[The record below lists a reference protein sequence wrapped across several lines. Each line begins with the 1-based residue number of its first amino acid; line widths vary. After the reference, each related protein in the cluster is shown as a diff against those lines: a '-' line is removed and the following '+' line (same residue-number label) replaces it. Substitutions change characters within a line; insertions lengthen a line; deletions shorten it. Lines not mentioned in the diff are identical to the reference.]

1 VVHFLT
7 EPASRNAE
15 INENQPMPKISVIIA
30 NWNGK
35 TFLADCLASLGRQTF
50 RDFETI
56 LVDNGSSDG
65 SADFV
70 RAKFPEVRMVELAD
84 NRGFT
89 GGNIAG
95 YEHAK
100 GELITLLNNDT
111 EADCHWLE
119 ALYRAS
125 QIYLDAGSF
134 ASKMMYFDDR
144 TRIENCGFDVGIGG
158 ATLDLGRD
166 ELDSAGWILPRKV
179 FGACGGAA
187 AYRRGMLDDIGFLD
201 PDFFLIYED
210 VDLSFRAQ
218 LRGYSCVFVPEAIV
232 YHRYRKSIG
241 NLPARPVFFSQ
252 RNIEFVYLKN
262 MPLKLMLQ
270 WAPQRLVYELGSAVY
285 FARRGSGLAFWQAKL
300 HALRSLPMMLRKRR
314 EIQRKRTVGDTQL
327 ASVMNKSLLSGK
339 WKKFC
344 DGSQTCGSKKLDQL
358 PEASPLTPGR
368 PRQE

>member
-1 VVHFLT
+1 
-7 EPASRNAE
+7 
-15 INENQPMPKISVIIA
+15 MPKISVIIA

-35 TFLADCLASLGRQTF
+35 TVLGDCLSSLERQTF

-56 LVDNGSSDG
+56 LVDNGSTDS
-65 SADFV
+65 SAEFV
-70 RAKFPEVRMVELAD
+70 ELQFPEVRVIRLLH
-84 NRGFT
+84 NCGFT

-95 YEHAK
+95 YEYAT
-100 GELITLLNNDT
+100 GELIVLLNNDT
-111 EADCHWLE
+111 EADSHWLE
-119 ALYRAS
+119 ELHQAAQTYA
-125 QIYLDAGSF
+125 DAGSF
-134 ASKMMYFDDR
+134 ASKMMYFGER
-144 TRIENCGFDVGIGG
+144 TRIENCGFDLGIGG
-158 ATLDLGRD
+158 ATLELGRD
-166 ELDSAGWILPRKV
+166 EPDSAGWALPRKV

-232 YHRYRKSIG
+232 YHRYRTSIG
-241 NLPARPVFFSQ
+241 KLAARQVFYSQ

-262 MPLKLMLQ
+262 MPLKLMLR

-314 EIQRKRTVGDTQL
+314 EIQRKRTVGSGKL

-344 DGSQTCGSKKLDQL
+344 NRSQTSGSKKSDQ
-358 PEASPLTPGR
+358 PLEEPR
-368 PRQE
+368 PSQDQPRQR